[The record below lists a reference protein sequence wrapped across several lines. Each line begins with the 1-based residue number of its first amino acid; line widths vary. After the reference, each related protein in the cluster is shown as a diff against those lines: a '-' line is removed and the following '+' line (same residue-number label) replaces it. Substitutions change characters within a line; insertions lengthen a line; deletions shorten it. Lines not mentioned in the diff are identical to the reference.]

1 MQGGILPDDEDRR
14 AQGLVLVYVIDA
26 HPSLIHGADLLRE
39 LADGSREFAV
49 RDRIERAILD
59 LIGVGLLH
67 RYDEMLIPTRAA
79 LRAYEVL
86 ED

>member
-14 AQGLVLVYVIDA
+14 AQTWV
-26 HPSLIHGADLLRE
+26 LIHVIEVFPGLSHEADLLRE
-39 LADGSREFAV
+39 LTGDSRDFAE
-49 RDRIERAILD
+49 RDRIERAIED

-67 RYDEMLIPTRAA
+67 RYDELLIPTRAA
-79 LRAYEVL
+79 MRAYEVL